1 MHESCAKAALLVL
14 RIDVLRSDID
24 WGWSGAEE
32 TLAGWQAA
40 PGGEEGFDAIPK
52 LPVESKL

>member
-1 MHESCAKAALLVL
+1 MHESCAKAALL